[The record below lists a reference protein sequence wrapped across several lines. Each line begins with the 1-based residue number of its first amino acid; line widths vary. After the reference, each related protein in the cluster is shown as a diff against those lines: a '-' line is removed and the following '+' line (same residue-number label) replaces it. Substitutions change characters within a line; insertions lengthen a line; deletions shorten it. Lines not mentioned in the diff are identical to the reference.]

1 MFERSDEL
9 PDDIDELKALTLA
22 NAARADQSETEAQAA
37 RGEILKLKTEVSD
50 LAEVNAAAK
59 VEIARL
65 TSMLKS
71 LQRGHFG
78 KKSEKLGS
86 DADEQQSFAFEEVE
100 TGLEEIGA
108 RLAAKVGAKPRSAS
122 PAKPRF
128 PSHLERVEQI
138 VEPAIPPGFE
148 DKERVKIGE
157 DESFRLDVVRARFRL
172 IVTIRPKYVF
182 KEPAAILQAPAPEHI
197 VEAGLPTEALLAQVA
212 VSKYADGL
220 PLYRQ
225 EAIYARDGVELSRSL
240 MAQWMGAVGFHF
252 EPLAA
257 FILAHIREGE
267 RIFADETTLPTL
279 DPGAGKTK
287 IAWLWAYARDDTPFG
302 GAGPPMVAYR
312 FEDSRSG
319 DCAARHL
326 GDYRGILQCDGY
338 SGYRKLARDPR
349 ANGLRL
355 AGCWAH
361 LRRRFFELH
370 ANGESVVATA
380 TVEQMK
386 MLWAVEDEA
395 RGQPPEARR
404 AARRA
409 TSVGIV
415 QALFDL
421 WERELPRISGK
432 SKLAEAIR
440 YARSQ
445 RAALLLFLDD
455 GRVEIGGVDNWRG
468 GYRFRGVAVGRQLSL
483 IAGASFRTMAPFPV
497 AARQTGRADFPHP
510 AFSRPV
516 RPSLSAGQR
525 AVWGCCKGRASR
537 RDTRSGF
544 GGTRRLFVPRVA
556 STSGGYVDP
565 CTPGQVHRCP

>member
-1 MFERSDEL
+1 MIERSSEL
-9 PDDIDELKALTLA
+9 PDDVDELKRLTLA
-22 NAARADQSETEAQAA
+22 NAARADQSEAEAQAA
-37 RGEILKLKTEVSD
+37 RGEILKLKAEVSD

-108 RLAAKVGAKPRSAS
+108 RLAAKAGAKPRNPPSS
-122 PAKPRF
+122 RPRF
-128 PSHLERVEQI
+128 PSHLERVEEVI
-138 VEPAIPPGFE
+138 EPAIPPGFE
-148 DKERVKIGE
+148 DKERVRIGE
-157 DESFRLDVVRARFRL
+157 DESFRLDVMRARFRL
-172 IVTIRPKYVF
+172 IVTIRPKYAF

-197 VEAGLPTEALLAQVA
+197 IEAGLPTEALLAQVA

-252 EPLAA
+252 EPLAT
-257 FILAHIREGE
+257 FVLARIREGE

-287 IAWLWAYARDDTPFG
+287 TAWLWAYARDDTPFG

-326 GDYRGILQCDGY
+326 GDFRGILQCDGY
-338 SGYRKLARDPR
+338 AGYRKLASAPR

-361 LRRRFFELH
+361 LRRRFFDLH
-370 ANGESVVATA
+370 ANGESVVASA

-386 MLWAVEDEA
+386 LLWAVEDDV
-395 RGQPPEARR
+395 RGQSPEARL
-404 AARRA
+404 ALRRA
-409 TSVGIV
+409 MSVGVV

-440 YARSQ
+440 YARSH

-455 GRVEIGGVDNWRG
+455 GRVEIDSNIVERAIRPQAITRKNALFAGSVGGGRTWAAIATMFQTCKMNGVDPYAWAKLTLER
-468 GYRFRGVAVGRQLSL
+468 
-483 IAGASFRTMAPFPV
+483 IANRWPNSDIEALMPWNFKPLG
-497 AARQTGRADFPHP
+497 
-510 AFSRPV
+510 
-516 RPSLSAGQR
+516 
-525 AVWGCCKGRASR
+525 
-537 RDTRSGF
+537 
-544 GGTRRLFVPRVA
+544 
-556 STSGGYVDP
+556 
-565 CTPGQVHRCP
+565 

>member
-225 EAIYARDGVELSRSL
+225 EAIYARDGVEVSRSL

-257 FILAHIREGE
+257 FVLARIREGE

-287 IAWLWAYARDDTPFG
+287 MAWLWAYARDDTPFG

-319 DCAARHL
+319 DCAVRHL
-326 GDYRGILQCDGY
+326 GDFRGILQCDGY
-338 SGYRKLARDPR
+338 AGYRKLASAPR

-361 LRRRFFELH
+361 LRRRFFDLH
-370 ANGESVVATA
+370 ANGESVVASA

-386 MLWAVEDEA
+386 LLWAVEDGV
-395 RGQPPEARR
+395 RGQAPEARR
-404 AARRA
+404 VARRA
-409 TSVGIV
+409 TSADIV

-440 YARSQ
+440 YARSH

-455 GRVEIGGVDNWRG
+455 GLVEFDSNIVERAIRPQTITRKNSLFAGSVGGGRTWASIATMLQTCKMNGVDPYAWATLTLER
-468 GYRFRGVAVGRQLSL
+468 
-483 IAGASFRTMAPFPV
+483 IANRWPN
-497 AARQTGRADFPHP
+497 
-510 AFSRPV
+510 
-516 RPSLSAGQR
+516 
-525 AVWGCCKGRASR
+525 
-537 RDTRSGF
+537 RDIEALMPWNF
-544 GGTRRLFVPRVA
+544 KPLA
-556 STSGGYVDP
+556 
-565 CTPGQVHRCP
+565 

>member
-1 MFERSDEL
+1 MIERSGEL
-9 PDDIDELKALTLA
+9 PDDIDELRALALA
-22 NAARADQSETEAQAA
+22 NAARADQSEANAQAA
-37 RGEILKLKTEVSD
+37 RGEVLKLKAEVND
-50 LAEVNAAAK
+50 LAEANATAK
-59 VEIARL
+59 AEIARL
-65 TSMLKS
+65 TSILKT
-71 LQRGHFG
+71 LRRGRFG

-86 DADEQQSFAFEEVE
+86 DEGEQQSFAFEEVE

-108 RLAAKVGAKPRSAS
+108 RLAAKTGAKPRSSS
-122 PAKPRF
+122 PTKPRF
-128 PSHLERVEQI
+128 PSHLERVEE
-138 VEPAIPPGFE
+138 VLEPAIPPGFE

-172 IVTIRPKYVF
+172 IVTIRPKYAF
-182 KEPAAILQAPAPEHI
+182 KEPTAILQAPAPEHI
-197 VEAGLPTEALLAQVA
+197 IEAGLPTEALLAQVA

-257 FILAHIREGE
+257 FVLARVREGE

-287 IAWLWAYARDDTPFG
+287 TAWLWAYARDDRPFG

-338 SGYRKLARDPR
+338 SGYRKLAGVPH

-361 LRRRFFELH
+361 LRRRFFDLH
-370 ANGESVVATA
+370 ANGESHVATA

-386 MLWAVEDEA
+386 MLWALEDDV
-395 RGQPPEARR
+395 RGQSPETRQ
-404 AARRA
+404 AARRTISA
-409 TSVGIV
+409 DIV
-415 QALFDL
+415 KSLFDL

-440 YARSQ
+440 YARSH
-445 RAALLLFLDD
+445 RAALLLFIED
-455 GRVEIGGVDNWRG
+455 GRVEIDSNIVERAIRPQTITRKNSLFAGSVGGGRTWASIATMLQTCKMNGVDPYAWTKLTLER
-468 GYRFRGVAVGRQLSL
+468 
-483 IAGASFRTMAPFPV
+483 IANRWPNSDIEALMPWNFKPLA
-497 AARQTGRADFPHP
+497 
-510 AFSRPV
+510 
-516 RPSLSAGQR
+516 
-525 AVWGCCKGRASR
+525 
-537 RDTRSGF
+537 
-544 GGTRRLFVPRVA
+544 
-556 STSGGYVDP
+556 
-565 CTPGQVHRCP
+565 

>member
-1 MFERSDEL
+1 MIERSGEL
-9 PDDIDELKALTLA
+9 PDDVDELKRLTLA
-22 NAARADQSETEAQAA
+22 SAARADQSEADAQAA
-37 RGEILKLKTEVSD
+37 RGAVLKLKAEVND
-50 LAEVNAAAK
+50 LAEANATAK
-59 VEIARL
+59 AEIARL
-65 TSMLKS
+65 TSILKT
-71 LQRGHFG
+71 LRRGRFG

-86 DADEQQSFAFEEVE
+86 DEDEQHSFAFEEVE

-108 RLAAKVGAKPRSAS
+108 RLAAKAGAKPRNAS

-128 PSHLERVEQI
+128 PSHLERVEEV
-138 VEPAIPPGFE
+138 VEPVIPPGFE

-172 IVTIRPKYVF
+172 IVTIRPKYAF

-257 FILAHIREGE
+257 FILARIREGE

-279 DPGAGKTK
+279 DPGAGKAKT
-287 IAWLWAYARDDTPFG
+287 AWLWAYARDDTPFG

-338 SGYRKLARDPR
+338 AGYRKLASAPR

-361 LRRRFFELH
+361 LRRRFFDLH
-370 ANGESVVATA
+370 VNGESVVASA

-386 MLWAVEDEA
+386 LLWAVEDDV
-395 RGQPPEARR
+395 RGQPPEARQ

-409 TSVGIV
+409 TSATIV
-415 QALFDL
+415 QALFEL

-440 YARSQ
+440 YARSH
-445 RAALLLFLDD
+445 RVALLLFLDD
-455 GRVEIGGVDNWRG
+455 GRVEIDSNIVERAIRPQTITRKNSLFAGSIGGGRTWAAIATLLQTCKMNGVDPYAWAKLTLER
-468 GYRFRGVAVGRQLSL
+468 
-483 IAGASFRTMAPFPV
+483 IANRWPNSDIEALMPWNFKPLG
-497 AARQTGRADFPHP
+497 
-510 AFSRPV
+510 
-516 RPSLSAGQR
+516 
-525 AVWGCCKGRASR
+525 
-537 RDTRSGF
+537 
-544 GGTRRLFVPRVA
+544 
-556 STSGGYVDP
+556 
-565 CTPGQVHRCP
+565 

>member
-1 MFERSDEL
+1 MVCGMTERSVEL
-9 PDDIDELKALTLA
+9 PDDVEQLKALALA
-22 NAARADQSETEAQAA
+22 QAARAD
-37 RGEILKLKTEVSD
+37 RLD
-50 LAEVNAAAK
+50 AEVQANKTDAEAFRSEALSLKAKVEDLTLTNAAAK
-59 VEIARL
+59 AEIERL
-65 TSMLKS
+65 TSILKT
-71 LQRGHFG
+71 LRRDRFG
-78 KKSEKLGS
+78 KRSEKLG
-86 DADEQQSFAFEEVE
+86 ADVAEQQSFVFEEVE
-100 TGLEEIGA
+100 TGLAAIDA
-108 RLAAKVGAKPRSAS
+108 RLAAKADKKPRKTTRD
-122 PAKPRF
+122 KPRF
-128 PSHLERVEQI
+128 PSHLERVEE
-138 VEPAIPPGFE
+138 VLEPEVPPEFE
-148 DKERVKIGE
+148 GKDRVKIGQE
-157 DESFRLDVVRARFRL
+157 ETIRLDVVRARFRL
-172 IVTIRPKYVF
+172 IVTIRPKYVY

-225 EAIYARDGVELSRSL
+225 EAIYARDGVELGRSL

-257 FILAHIREGE
+257 HVLARIREGE

-287 IAWLWAYARDDTPFG
+287 KAWLWAYARDDRPFG

-338 SGYRKLARDPR
+338 SGYKKIAGAPR
-349 ANGLRL
+349 GNGLRL

-361 LRRRFFELH
+361 LRRRFFDLH

-380 TVEQMK
+380 TVAQMK
-386 MLWAVEDEA
+386 SLWAVEEEV
-395 RGQPPEARR
+395 RGQPPQARL

-409 TSVGIV
+409 TSADVV

-440 YARSQ
+440 YARSH
-445 RAALLLFLDD
+445 RNALRLFLDD
-455 GRVEIGGVDNWRG
+455 GRAEIDSNIVERAIRPQAITRKN
-468 GYRFRGVAVGRQLSL
+468 SL
-483 IAGASFRTMAPFPV
+483 FAG
-497 AARQTGRADFPHP
+497 
-510 AFSRPV
+510 
-516 RPSLSAGQR
+516 SAGGGRTWAAIATMLQT
-525 AVWGCCKGRASR
+525 CKMN
-537 RDTRSGF
+537 D
-544 GGTRRLFVPRVA
+544 
-556 STSGGYVDP
+556 VDP
-565 CTPGQVHRCP
+565 CAWAKLTLERIANRWPNKDIEALMPWNFKPLE

>member
-1 MFERSDEL
+1 M
-9 PDDIDELKALTLA
+9 
-22 NAARADQSETEAQAA
+22 
-37 RGEILKLKTEVSD
+37 
-50 LAEVNAAAK
+50 
-59 VEIARL
+59 
-65 TSMLKS
+65 
-71 LQRGHFG
+71 
-78 KKSEKLGS
+78 
-86 DADEQQSFAFEEVE
+86 E

-108 RLAAKVGAKPRSAS
+108 RLAAKAGAKPRNCLRRPSRAF
-122 PAKPRF
+122 PRIWNGSRRLSNP
-128 PSHLERVEQI
+128 PS
-138 VEPAIPPGFE
+138 PPGFE

-172 IVTIRPKYVF
+172 IVTIRPKYAF
-182 KEPAAILQAPAPEHI
+182 KEPTAILQAPAPEHI

-225 EAIYARDGVELSRSL
+225 EAIYARDGVELRRSL

-257 FILAHIREGE
+257 FILARIREGE

-287 IAWLWAYARDDTPFG
+287 TAWLWAYARDDTPFG

-338 SGYRKLARDPR
+338 AGYRKLARDPR

-370 ANGESVVATA
+370 ANGESVVASA

-386 MLWAVEDEA
+386 LLWAVEDDV
-395 RGQPPEARR
+395 RGQPPEARLGG
-404 AARRA
+404 AARGVGWLRA
-409 TSVGIV
+409 GAVRSVGARVAAHLRQIEARRGDPLRPV
-415 QALFDL
+415 PSRGAVAVPRRWPRRDRLQHRRARDPTPNNNEEELAL
-421 WERELPRISGK
+421 R
-432 SKLAEAIR
+432 
-440 YARSQ
+440 
-445 RAALLLFLDD
+445 
-455 GRVEIGGVDNWRG
+455 
-468 GYRFRGVAVGRQLSL
+468 RFRGRRPDMGGHRHSIADLQDEWRRSLRLDQAHTTAHRQPL
-483 IAGASFRTMAPFPV
+483 A
-497 AARQTGRADFPHP
+497 Q
-510 AFSRPV
+510 
-516 RPSLSAGQR
+516 
-525 AVWGCCKGRASR
+525 
-537 RDTRSGF
+537 
-544 GGTRRLFVPRVA
+544 
-556 STSGGYVDP
+556 
-565 CTPGQVHRCP
+565 